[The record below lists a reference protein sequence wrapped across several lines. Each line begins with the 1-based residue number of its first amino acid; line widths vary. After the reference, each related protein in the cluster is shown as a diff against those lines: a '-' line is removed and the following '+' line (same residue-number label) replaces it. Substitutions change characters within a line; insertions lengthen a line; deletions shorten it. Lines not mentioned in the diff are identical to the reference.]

1 MNVSRE
7 FLYRSASNV
16 GVIDESDYEFA
27 ECICESLV
35 SLGSTNLQCIATD
48 GGVLAL
54 YLQQVLTR
62 YMIDLLSNLY
72 DEAEV
77 VYDVH
82 GKPGK

>member
-35 SLGSTNLQCIATD
+35 SLGSTNLQCIASD

-54 YLQQVLTR
+54 YLQQVLTSLC
-62 YMIDLLSNLY
+62 D
-72 DEAEV
+72 
-77 VYDVH
+77 
-82 GKPGK
+82 

>member
-7 FLYRSASNV
+7 FLYRSASCAA
-16 GVIDESDYEFA
+16 GIDESDYEFA

-54 YLQQVLTR
+54 YLEQVLTSLR
-62 YMIDLLSNLY
+62 QSPFRF
-72 DEAEV
+72 
-77 VYDVH
+77 
-82 GKPGK
+82 KC

>member
-7 FLYRSASNV
+7 FLYRSASS
-16 GVIDESDYEFA
+16 GGGIDESDYEFA

-54 YLQQVLTR
+54 YLQQVLTS
-62 YMIDLLSNLY
+62 LCQSNFIFKHCL
-72 DEAEV
+72 
-77 VYDVH
+77 
-82 GKPGK
+82 KFCIMLR